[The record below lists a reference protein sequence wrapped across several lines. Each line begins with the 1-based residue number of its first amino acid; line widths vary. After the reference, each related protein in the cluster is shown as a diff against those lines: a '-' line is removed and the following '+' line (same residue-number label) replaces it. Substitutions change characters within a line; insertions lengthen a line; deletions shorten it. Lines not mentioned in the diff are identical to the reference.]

1 MSVLDDR
8 LTEIEARLG
17 RIEAA
22 LGLRA
27 AAPPAAP
34 TSDRAPAEAR
44 TSPPPPRRDRLAPR
58 EPRLPAVG
66 ATQLMAWAASLAFIL
81 AATYFVKL
89 VYDSGWLTPDR
100 QVGLASLGGLVL
112 IGAGLVLAALDRAY
126 AAYLPAAGVVILYLA
141 LYSGQLL
148 YDLFDP
154 QYVYAQVVAIT
165 LAAIWLGRHFETGVY
180 ALLAV
185 LGSYLAPLLVD
196 APRADLADVVV
207 YFTAWSVLFSLLAVF
222 EKRRLTYL
230 LALYSAL
237 LGFDWVFRSGPET
250 EWATAAVYQLA
261 QFLVFAGASVW
272 FSVRHRE
279 PMSAVDA
286 LAHGIALF
294 YFYALEYVLLH
305 EHLPFWAPVLALGSV
320 GVVLGSYLVARAA
333 LGARSDTEAGAV
345 LVSSYCAVVTAH
357 VMFFD
362 LVPDPWTPWLALVLP
377 VVTALL
383 AQRLSSRAVL
393 APVAIVSAALF
404 ALGFLRLVAEDSR
417 REIPLPSLALCLYAA
432 VLYAGYWLARRRRE
446 THSPAPLLLYAGH
459 IATLTATVRIFESG
473 LAVSVAWA
481 ALAIALLL
489 YALWREDR
497 VVGQSSLVVFAA
509 SGLKVM
515 FHDLSGRATLVRVLT
530 LVVLAV
536 SLYAGGWLYQQMSSG
551 DRRYHPDQ
559 EVNDQ
564 LNLLRR
570 LVERG
575 LGDAELAAE
584 LTRRGVPYLGRDGTW
599 SAEIV
604 RKLRADYRLG

>member
-1 MSVLDDR
+1 MSVSDDR

-22 LGLRA
+22 LGLRSA
-27 AAPPAAP
+27 AAPAPAAP
-34 TSDRAPAEAR
+34 PSVSAQAPK
-44 TSPPPPRRDRLAPR
+44 PPPRRRDRFEPR
-58 EPRLPAVG
+58 EPRRPAIG
-66 ATQLMAWAASLAFIL
+66 ATQLMAWAASFAFIL

-89 VYDSGWLTPDR
+89 VYDAGWLTPDR
-100 QVGLASLGGLVL
+100 QIGLASLAGLAL
-112 IGAGLVLAALDRAY
+112 IGAGLALGALDRAY
-126 AAYLPAAGVVILYLA
+126 AAYLPAVGVVILYLA
-141 LYSGQLL
+141 LYAGHIQ

-154 QYVYAQVVAIT
+154 QYTYAQVVAIT
-165 LAAIWLGRHFETGVY
+165 LAAIWLGRHFEAGVY

-185 LGSYLAPLLVD
+185 LGSYLAPILID
-196 APRADLADVVV
+196 APRVELSDVVV
-207 YFTAWSVLFSLLAVF
+207 YFTSWSILFSLIAVL

-237 LGFDWVFRSGPET
+237 LGFDWVFRATSGA
-250 EWATAAVYQLA
+250 EWATAAVYQFA
-261 QFLVFAGASVW
+261 QFLVFAAAAVW
-272 FSVRHRE
+272 FSVRHRQ
-279 PMSAVDA
+279 PMTAVDA

-294 YFYALEYVLLH
+294 YFYGLEYVLLR
-305 EHLPFWAPVLALGSV
+305 EHLPFWTPILALASVLVVLAAYV
-320 GVVLGSYLVARAA
+320 VARAA
-333 LGARSDTEAGAV
+333 LRGRGDLEAGAV
-345 LVSSYCAVVTAH
+345 LASSYCAIVTAH
-357 VMFFD
+357 VVFFD
-362 LVPDPWTPWLALVLP
+362 LLPEEWTPWLALVLP

-383 AQRLSSRAVL
+383 AQRIQSRAVL
-393 APVAIVSAALF
+393 APVAIVSAAMF
-404 ALGFLRLVAEDSR
+404 ALGFLRLLSDEARYEV
-417 REIPLPSLALCLYAA
+417 PLPSLALCLYAA
-432 VLYAGYWLARRRRE
+432 SLYAGYWLARRRRE

-459 IATLTATVRIFESG
+459 LATLTATVRIFESG
-473 LAVSVAWA
+473 LAVSIAWA
-481 ALAIALLL
+481 VLAIALLL
-489 YALWREDR
+489 YALWREER

-515 FHDLSGRATLVRVLT
+515 FHDLSGSATLVRVLT

-551 DRRYHPDQ
+551 DRRYHPDK

-575 LGDAELAAE
+575 LGDADLASE
-584 LTRRGVPYLGRDGTW
+584 LTRRGIPYLGRDGTW